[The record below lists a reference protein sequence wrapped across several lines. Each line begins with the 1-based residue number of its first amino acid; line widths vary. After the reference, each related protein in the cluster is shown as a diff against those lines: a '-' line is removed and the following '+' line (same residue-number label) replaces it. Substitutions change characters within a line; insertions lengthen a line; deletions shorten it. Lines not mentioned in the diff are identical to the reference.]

1 MFNKYCEWEKRK
13 SLTCTCKS
21 ILCCC
26 SGDALVTS
34 QARHVRH
41 CCCLCLVDQLVTSL
55 LLLSLF
61 RRPACDVTIV
71 PFLCS
76 GDHQHSKHV
85 WFSKLGL
92 GGKNEVNRKS
102 WRLETFGTILKR
114 FHHENVSQVIFQR
127 SNAVKYQNCLCL
139 ELSMKI
145 FVLFCVFTL
154 YNASSYLEI
163 TSTSTFALV
172 LVRARTRTRTCTCT
186 LRHNLQKTIDILKI
200 DIEGDEWSALATMF
214 AENSLRNVKQ
224 LLFEVHLQTTVNLN
238 QFKLMQTLEKLGFR
252 KLAVHINQ
260 TAHFITKSG
269 RRLSKCYELSYVN
282 INFLL

>member
-1 MFNKYCEWEKRK
+1 
-13 SLTCTCKS
+13 
-21 ILCCC
+21 
-26 SGDALVTS
+26 
-34 QARHVRH
+34 
-41 CCCLCLVDQLVTSL
+41 
-55 LLLSLF
+55 
-61 RRPACDVTIV
+61 
-71 PFLCS
+71 
-76 GDHQHSKHV
+76 
-85 WFSKLGL
+85 
-92 GGKNEVNRKS
+92 
-102 WRLETFGTILKR
+102 
-114 FHHENVSQVIFQR
+114 
-127 SNAVKYQNCLCL
+127 
-139 ELSMKI
+139 MKI

-252 KLAVHINQ
+252 KLSVHINQ

-269 RRLSKCYELSYVN
+269 RRLTKCYELSYVN